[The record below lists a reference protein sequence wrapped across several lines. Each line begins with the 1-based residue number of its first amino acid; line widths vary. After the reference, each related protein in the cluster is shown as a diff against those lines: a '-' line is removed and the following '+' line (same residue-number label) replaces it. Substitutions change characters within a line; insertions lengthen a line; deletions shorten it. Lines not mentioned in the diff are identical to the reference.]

1 MFNRKRRDFVRLV
14 GGAAAWPFAARAQ
27 QSGRL
32 IRLGFLGPTP
42 NNPATTVPYEA
53 FRTALAEGGFR
64 EGQNLI
70 ILLRHKRLG
79 LEYLR
84 FVAAQH
90 GHRGRP
96 LTRAM
101 ISLWRMVAM
110 EFGMCRSGRNGG
122 SSGSITVGYGKLRA
136 QRGGTRS

>member
-1 MFNRKRRDFVRLV
+1 MLSIITFTMTK
-14 GGAAAWPFAARAQ
+14 
-27 QSGRL
+27 
-32 IRLGFLGPTP
+32 P
-42 NNPATTVPYEA
+42 NPWC
-53 FRTALAEGGFR
+53 
-64 EGQNLI
+64 QNMYWLYDIAI

>member
-1 MFNRKRRDFVRLV
+1 MASFDGATRYDRHDYHDNGKRN
-14 GGAAAWPFAARAQ
+14 AYE
-27 QSGRL
+27 
-32 IRLGFLGPTP
+32 
-42 NNPATTVPYEA
+42 TTVRP
-53 FRTALAEGGFR
+53 RNKSVDRHTTSSGSKQGR
-64 EGQNLI
+64 DDI